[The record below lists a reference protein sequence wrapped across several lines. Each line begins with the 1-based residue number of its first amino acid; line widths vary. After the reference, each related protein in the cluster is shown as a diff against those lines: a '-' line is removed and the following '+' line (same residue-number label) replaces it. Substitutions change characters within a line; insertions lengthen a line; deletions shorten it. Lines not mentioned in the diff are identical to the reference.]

1 MKNLLSGSIDEEI
14 LDLIK
19 DSLARLAMEIDA
31 GKVFYYL
38 KSPDEGFDYHWFF
51 DAKTKQL
58 ERFDKGIT
66 VEVVEAYDNEKYN
79 KDDLTSLFSIYLD
92 LNINHIKEKPFE
104 GFERK

>member
-1 MKNLLSGSIDEEI
+1 MKNLLSGSIDNEI

-31 GKVFYYL
+31 GKVFYCL
-38 KSPDEGFDYHWFF
+38 KSPDDGFDYHWFF

-66 VEVVEAYDNEKYN
+66 VEVVEAYDNEN
-79 KDDLTSLFSIYLD
+79 YLCEHRNM
-92 LNINHIKEKPFE
+92 LLIIKKRMIGAEVIH
-104 GFERK
+104 